1 MNIVILGGPGS
12 GKGTICERL
21 VKDFDYR
28 LICAGDI
35 LRNEKASGSELG
47 NKIAE
52 IIDKGNL
59 VPDQLITSLIFKEFE
74 KPIRIGRSYLIDG
87 YPRTEKQ
94 ALDLDSMINVP
105 IVIWLEVSDET
116 TIKRNLKRGLTSGRP
131 DDANEE
137 IIKQRL
143 ENYKKQS
150 LPLKSFYSDMIVEI
164 DGEGTI
170 EEVYKR
176 VVDTLFED
184 VKELK
189 DITDILE

>member
-1 MNIVILGGPGS
+1 MNLIVMGPAGS
-12 GKGTICERL
+12 GKSTVCKKLIR
-21 VKDFDYR
+21 DFDYQ
-28 LICAGDI
+28 LVCAGDL

-47 NKIAE
+47 IKIAE

-94 ALDLDSMINVP
+94 ALQLDSMINVP
-105 IVIWLEVSDET
+105 IVLWLEVSDET

>member
-1 MNIVILGGPGS
+1 M
-12 GKGTICERL
+12 
-21 VKDFDYR
+21 
-28 LICAGDI
+28 CAFTHH
-35 LRNEKASGSELG
+35 K
-47 NKIAE
+47 
-52 IIDKGNL
+52 
-59 VPDQLITSLIFKEFE
+59 TLIFKEFE

-150 LPLKSFYSDMIVEI
+150 LPLKSF
-164 DGEGTI
+164 
-170 EEVYKR
+170 
-176 VVDTLFED
+176 
-184 VKELK
+184 
-189 DITDILE
+189 

>member
-1 MNIVILGGPGS
+1 M
-12 GKGTICERL
+12 
-21 VKDFDYR
+21 
-28 LICAGDI
+28 
-35 LRNEKASGSELG
+35 
-47 NKIAE
+47 
-52 IIDKGNL
+52 
-59 VPDQLITSLIFKEFE
+59 
-74 KPIRIGRSYLIDG
+74 
-87 YPRTEKQ
+87 
-94 ALDLDSMINVP
+94 
-105 IVIWLEVSDET
+105 
-116 TIKRNLKRGLTSGRP
+116 KRGLTSGRP

-189 DITDILE
+189 DITDILEWM

>member
-1 MNIVILGGPGS
+1 MNIIILGPPGS
-12 GKGTICERL
+12 GKGTVCERL
-21 VKDFDYR
+21 VKDFDYQ

-35 LRNEKASGSELG
+35 LRNEKSSGSVLG

-74 KPIRIGRSYLIDG
+74 KPIRLGRSYLIDG

-94 ALDLDSMINVP
+94 AMDLDSMINVP
-105 IVIWLEVSDET
+105 IVLWLEVSDET

-184 VKELK
+184 VKEMK
-189 DITDILE
+189 DIEDILE

>member
-1 MNIVILGGPGS
+1 MGAPGS

-28 LICAGDI
+28 LICAGDL
-35 LRNEKASGSELG
+35 LRNEKSSGSELG

-59 VPDQLITSLIFKEFE
+59 VPDQLITSLILKEFE
-74 KPIRIGRSYLIDG
+74 KPIRLGRSYLIDG